1 MESENNLMTSCWGPI
16 GWAFIHSIVMGYPA
30 QNPAPEIIQN
40 YKQFFH
46 NLGNILPCVWC
57 KKNYEKN
64 LQTLPIEPYLESRKK
79 LALWAYKLHNL
90 VNDELNVPQK
100 MRPTFDYVYNL
111 YESMR
116 SPSCAP
122 SANESGVCHDPN
134 SQKRCKVQFLNGSTG
149 VDGKAAFHEGF
160 SASSADCNV
169 FSKYWYLIVIIII
182 LIIIIVAISVSKIR
196 K

>member
-30 QNPAPEIIQN
+30 QNPAPEIVEH
-40 YKQFFH
+40 YRQFFL
-46 NLGNILPCVWC
+46 NLGNILPCIWC

-64 LQTLPIEPYLESRKK
+64 LQELPLEPFLDSRKN
-79 LALWAYKLHNL
+79 LALWAYKIHNL

-100 MRPTFDYVYNL
+100 MRPTFEYVYNL

-116 SPSCAP
+116 SPSCSTAA
-122 SANESGVCHDPN
+122 STTGVCSDPN
-134 SQKRCKVQFLNGSTG
+134 SEKRCKVQFLNGAT
-149 VDGKAAFHEGF
+149 VHEGF

-169 FSKYWYLIVIIII
+169 FSKYWYLIVIIIL
-182 LIIIIVAISVSKIR
+182 LIVTIVAISLTKMRKKI